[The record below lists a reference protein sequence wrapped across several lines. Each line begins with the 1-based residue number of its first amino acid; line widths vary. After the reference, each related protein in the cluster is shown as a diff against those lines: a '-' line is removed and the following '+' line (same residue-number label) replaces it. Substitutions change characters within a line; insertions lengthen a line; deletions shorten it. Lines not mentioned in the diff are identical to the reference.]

1 MEICEICVPKI
12 IKMSNYFIKEEKIR
26 FKQVDYAGIVFYP
39 RFLEML
45 NDLVEDWF
53 EEALER
59 PFSTIHETNGIPTVD
74 LKVQFKKA
82 ARLGEILTKSLW
94 VKNLGGASVNCGFR
108 FADESDK
115 TCLEGEVTLV
125 NVAFNEERNDI
136 KAEPFSEEMKEKISK
151 YLFQES

>member
-1 MEICEICVPKI
+1 MGR
-12 IKMSNYFIKEEKIR
+12 SFITRILIDLNIMNQTFTKQEKIR
-26 FKQVDYAGIVFYP
+26 FKHVDYAGIVFYP

-53 EEALER
+53 EEALDR
-59 PFSTIHETNGIPTVD
+59 PFSKIHETNGIPTVD

-94 VKNLGGASVNCGFR
+94 VKNIGGASLLCGFK
-108 FADESDK
+108 FEDEEGK

-125 NVAFNEERNDI
+125 NVAFKDNRGGI
-136 KAEPFSEEMKEKISK
+136 KAEIFSEEMKEKISK
-151 YLFQES
+151 FLRS